1 MFSVSSSALIPTSG
15 RVDFFLVRKV
25 VKLPTSYP
33 HLWQPSINK
42 KGILIQ
48 EGSASQGGSEWIRRS
63 SPRKLSLCP
72 LKSQIAPD
80 VVWELNGNLQAWR
93 CSAYKEQLLMKE
105 TQDGSCYRTITT
117 CPLSFSGSEI
127 LLLHVTRTVIGTVT
141 CSFWYSKIMASS
153 SIFQLLQK
161 NHESIIT
168 KEGPETQ
175 IEIHVYGS
183 TEPKNLIA
191 GSGDQ
196 ILPSGRKRLDCSK
209 WKVMKSSGGAG
220 GGVWP
225 CLKINPVNGVTER
238 LWLEQMPHKYWNP
251 LFFKEIGP
259 NSMRGRYYSDE
270 QKFSSHLENSQ
281 Y

>member
-33 HLWQPSINK
+33 PLWQPSINK

-80 VVWELNGNLQAWR
+80 VVCELNGNLQAWR

-117 CPLSFSGSEI
+117 RPFEFFWFWDSATPRNTHSDWNGNLFLLLQQNNGFQQYFPITSKKPRKHNNKRGAWDTNRNPRLRLNRAKEFDSRIRWSDTPVRKETVGLQQMKSYEI
-127 LLLHVTRTVIGTVT
+127 LWWCRRRRLTLFKDQPREWCNWKAVT
-141 CSFWYSKIMASS
+141 WA
-153 SIFQLLQK
+153 
-161 NHESIIT
+161 NA
-168 KEGPETQ
+168 TQ
-175 IEIHVYGS
+175 I
-183 TEPKNLIA
+183 
-191 GSGDQ
+191 
-196 ILPSGRKRLDCSK
+196 
-209 WKVMKSSGGAG
+209 
-220 GGVWP
+220 
-225 CLKINPVNGVTER
+225 LKPIVFQR
-238 LWLEQMPHKYWNP
+238 DW
-251 LFFKEIGP
+251 
-259 NSMRGRYYSDE
+259 S
-270 QKFSSHLENSQ
+270 
-281 Y
+281 